1 MGKWIQHPDNQR
13 TDAATT
19 HKTDSNMETVPSSAV
34 CTFVGEGAANVV
46 FELSGV
52 EDHPDLNG
60 TAAPT
65 PKLRPP
71 RGGQS
76 WSFPG

>member
-1 MGKWIQHPDNQR
+1 MALGKWIQHPDNYQR
-13 TDAATT
+13 TDAANT
-19 HKTDSNMETVPSSAV
+19 HRTNTKMETVPTSAV

-60 TAAPT
+60 TASPSN
-65 PKLRPP
+65 LLPP
-71 RGGQS
+71 GV
-76 WSFPG
+76 

>member
-1 MGKWIQHPDNQR
+1 MALGKWTQHPDNQR

-19 HKTDSNMETVPSSAV
+19 HRTDTNNMETVPPSAV

-60 TAAPT
+60 TA
-65 PKLRPP
+65 
-71 RGGQS
+71 S
-76 WSFPG
+76 S

>member
-1 MGKWIQHPDNQR
+1 MGKWIQHPDDQR
-13 TDAATT
+13 TDAAN
-19 HKTDSNMETVPSSAV
+19 HFRIGSSNMETIPPSAV

-60 TAAPT
+60 TGTLFRNLLQGIIGASP
-65 PKLRPP
+65 
-71 RGGQS
+71 S
-76 WSFPG
+76 